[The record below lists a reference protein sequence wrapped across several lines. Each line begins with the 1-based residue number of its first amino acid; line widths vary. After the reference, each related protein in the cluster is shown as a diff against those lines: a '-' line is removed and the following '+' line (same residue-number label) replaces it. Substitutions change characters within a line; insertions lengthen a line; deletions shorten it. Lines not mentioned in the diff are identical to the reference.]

1 MDRYKKMLRTAAAS
15 ALVLT
20 LATGTA
26 FAALGTATVTQ
37 GPLRM
42 RAEASTESEILLKAS
57 EGASVEVLED
67 AGNGWYQVSYKGAT
81 GYMSAEYLSM
91 VPTLRALDAEAVPAS
106 EAPADAGGEEVCALV
121 TVSSTLN
128 VRSGP
133 GTGYDKVGSLGSGEI
148 VTVLSQED
156 EWSQVSSGSVTGYV
170 SNEYLTFGSRE
181 ELAAMASAAGA
192 RIVEIAKQ
200 YLGVPYRYGGAS
212 PSGFDCSGFVYW
224 VFAKHGVTVPRDSVR
239 QSRAGQEVAKADL
252 MPGDIIIF
260 RIANTPNGRHSA
272 IYIGD
277 GSFIHSPSAGSRVR
291 VERLDADYWKRHYL
305 TARRVLEEPPCDLD
319 LYADPGVADTQAMI
333 EAITDVDL

>member
-1 MDRYKKMLRTAAAS
+1 MTSRLRIS
-15 ALVLT
+15 A
-20 LATGTA
+20 
-26 FAALGTATVTQ
+26 
-37 GPLRM
+37 
-42 RAEASTESEILLKAS
+42 ILLF
-57 EGASVEVLED
+57 
-67 AGNGWYQVSYKGAT
+67 AGLAVSLL
-81 GYMSAEYLSM
+81 SACQPRPRGDL
-91 VPTLRALDAEAVPAS
+91 VPTPQTRPAS
-106 EAPADAGGEEVCALV
+106 MNSASISGMRPGDDSPA
-121 TVSSTLN
+121 TLYRANLCPTLMSLGKN
-128 VRSGP
+128 VADIARQGLGVRYRSG
-133 GTGYDKVGSLGSGEI
+133 GS
-148 VTVLSQED
+148 
-156 EWSQVSSGSVTGYV
+156 
-170 SNEYLTFGSRE
+170 
-181 ELAAMASAAGA
+181 
-192 RIVEIAKQ
+192 
-200 YLGVPYRYGGAS
+200 S
-212 PSGFDCSGFVYW
+212 PASGFDCSGFVYW

>member
-1 MDRYKKMLRTAAAS
+1 MSLGKNVADIARQGLGVRY
-15 ALVLT
+15 
-20 LATGTA
+20 
-26 FAALGTATVTQ
+26 
-37 GPLRM
+37 
-42 RAEASTESEILLKAS
+42 
-57 EGASVEVLED
+57 
-67 AGNGWYQVSYKGAT
+67 
-81 GYMSAEYLSM
+81 
-91 VPTLRALDAEAVPAS
+91 
-106 EAPADAGGEEVCALV
+106 
-121 TVSSTLN
+121 
-128 VRSGP
+128 RSG
-133 GTGYDKVGSLGSGEI
+133 GS
-148 VTVLSQED
+148 
-156 EWSQVSSGSVTGYV
+156 
-170 SNEYLTFGSRE
+170 
-181 ELAAMASAAGA
+181 
-192 RIVEIAKQ
+192 
-200 YLGVPYRYGGAS
+200 S
-212 PSGFDCSGFVYW
+212 PASGFDCSGFVYW